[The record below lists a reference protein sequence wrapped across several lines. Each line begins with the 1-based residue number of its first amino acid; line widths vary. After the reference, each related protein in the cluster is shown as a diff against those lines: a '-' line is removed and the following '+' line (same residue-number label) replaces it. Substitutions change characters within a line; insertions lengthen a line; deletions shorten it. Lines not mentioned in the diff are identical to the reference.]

1 MLGLIDMDMDLQQKR
16 YPTYNK
22 KQQHFPPLTS
32 DRRYVK
38 QQRNFHLTTYQHN
51 VHIRYKM
58 REILIRVLRQSK
70 QESLFHDGLSNH
82 LSQIVPMAT
91 SVLLVDLEDDSSRN
105 HVVTNSDDN
114 DDLHLLAH
122 HRKQTANILYFS
134 SIKCNTS
141 NYNDL

>member
-1 MLGLIDMDMDLQQKR
+1 MLGLIDMEMDLQQKR

-38 QQRNFHLTTYQHN
+38 QQRNFHLTTYQYN

-82 LSQIVPMAT
+82 LSQNCSHGYQCVAGWFWGWLIEKPCCYEFRWQWWFTFT
-91 SVLLVDLEDDSSRN
+91 STSSKA
-105 HVVTNSDDN
+105 NSKHSILQ
-114 DDLHLLAH
+114 LH
-122 HRKQTANILYFS
+122 K
-134 SIKCNTS
+134 K
-141 NYNDL
+141 